1 MIDWSWYSFVVG
13 GLFALFISSLFDL
26 CKKMFKDW
34 IINLREEEKWV
45 ECITYNW
52 VVDVCLVV
60 MEIIVSHVF
69 QMIARLKKNIL
80 IKRKRGKMKMKGSM
94 INETNLRK
102 FIRDEIRSYLNKYR
116 LELDRLNDYVRL
128 SKDEITILKKQ
139 LEDVKNERKNKYSYK

>member
-1 MIDWSWYSFVVG
+1 
-13 GLFALFISSLFDL
+13 
-26 CKKMFKDW
+26 
-34 IINLREEEKWV
+34 
-45 ECITYNW
+45 
-52 VVDVCLVV
+52 
-60 MEIIVSHVF
+60 
-69 QMIARLKKNIL
+69 
-80 IKRKRGKMKMKGSM
+80 MKGSM